1 MGATLAATP
10 YRRPELF
17 DGLNTLDLIELC
29 GSMAAAAGPLNLSQ
43 PTVSRRYQKI
53 SKDFGLNKASRRFLD
68 ELHYGETTCIRLL
81 RRACQSHRLDSG
93 VLRIGSD
100 PLRQGL
106 MDGARNVLPVPAQ
119 FRHARFLHRLVE
131 SSILD
136 GALLSS
142 LEIDGL
148 LPERPQGADPLGLG
162 EPASGSVATPP
173 VVTSPVATPRVDESI
188 VYQKAAKE
196 WHGCLLV
203 PLGCWQLG
211 LVTAADVDELPPR
224 WSEVLVPPLAWAPGL
239 ASAVRQQQWMVR
251 QAPQAFYGSSS
262 QQGVELQ
269 QLPCIATP
277 SWFAGLGDRAT
288 GSRWLE
294 LATPIREQI
303 WLLVN
308 PSSWEQYPTLA
319 ELAETIK
326 ASIASFMRK
335 THTGIPKKGGQLVC

>member
-1 MGATLAATP
+1 MGATLAATT
-10 YRRPELF
+10 YRQPELF

-53 SKDFGLNKASRRFLD
+53 SKDFGLNKASRRHLD

-81 RRACQSHRLDSG
+81 RRACQSHRLESG

-106 MDGARNVLPVPAQ
+106 IDGAGNVLPVPAQ

-148 LPERPQGADPLGLG
+148 LPERPQGPDPLGLG
-162 EPASGSVATPP
+162 EPASGSVATPT
-173 VVTSPVATPRVDESI
+173 VVTSPVATPPVATPRVDESI
-188 VYQKAAKE
+188 VYRKAAKE

-211 LVTAADVDELPPR
+211 LAAPVGVQELPPR

-262 QQGVELQ
+262 QLGLELQ
-269 QLPCIATP
+269 QLPCIATA
-277 SWFAGLGDRAT
+277 SWFAGLGDRPP
-288 GSRWLE
+288 GLRWLE
-294 LATPIREQI
+294 LPTPIREQI

-308 PSSWEQYPTLA
+308 LSSWEQYPALA

-326 ASIASFMRK
+326 ASIASF
-335 THTGIPKKGGQLVC
+335 HA

>member
-1 MGATLAATP
+1 MLNGRCDRLMGSTLAATT
-10 YRRPELF
+10 YRHPDLL
-17 DGLNTLDLIELC
+17 DGLNTLDLLELC

-43 PTVSRRYQKI
+43 PTISRRYQKI
-53 SKDFGLNKASRRFLD
+53 SKDFGLNKATCHLID
-68 ELHYGETTCIRLL
+68 DLQYGETECMRLL
-81 RRACQSHRLDSG
+81 RRAFQSHRLDSG

-142 LEIDGL
+142 LEIEGL
-148 LPERPQGADPLGLG
+148 LPERPQGPDPLGLG
-162 EPASGSVATPP
+162 EPGYGSVATPL
-173 VVTSPVATPRVDESI
+173 VATPRVDESI
-188 VYQKAAKE
+188 VYRKAAKE

-203 PLGCWQLG
+203 PMGCWQLG
-211 LVTAADVDELPPR
+211 LVAAAGVQELPPR
-224 WSEVLVPPLAWAPGL
+224 WSAVLLPPLAWAPGL

-251 QAPQAFYGSSS
+251 QAPQVFYGSSS
-262 QQGVELQ
+262 QQGLELQ

-277 SWFAGLGDRAT
+277 SWFAGLGDRPP
-288 GSRWLE
+288 GLRWLE
-294 LATPIREQI
+294 LPTPIREQI
-303 WLLVN
+303 WLLVS
-308 PSSWEQYPTLA
+308 PSTWEQYPVLA

-326 ASIASFMRK
+326 ASIASF
-335 THTGIPKKGGQLVC
+335 HA

>member
-1 MGATLAATP
+1 MLNGHCDVPMGATLAATT
-10 YRRPELF
+10 YRQPELF

-53 SKDFGLNKASRRFLD
+53 SKDFGLNKASRRHLD

-81 RRACQSHRLDSG
+81 RRACQSHRLESG

-106 MDGARNVLPVPAQ
+106 IDGAGNVLPVPAQ

-148 LPERPQGADPLGLG
+148 LPERPQGPDPLGLG
-162 EPASGSVATPP
+162 EPASGSVATPT
-173 VVTSPVATPRVDESI
+173 VVTSPVATPPVATPRVDESI
-188 VYQKAAKE
+188 VYRKAAKE

-211 LVTAADVDELPPR
+211 LAAPVGVQELPPR

-262 QQGVELQ
+262 QLGVASQ
-269 QLPCIATP
+269 QLPCIATA
-277 SWFAGLGDRAT
+277 SWFAALSCPPRGL
-288 GSRWLE
+288 RWLE
-294 LATPIREQI
+294 LPTPIREQI

-308 PSSWEQYPTLA
+308 PSIWEQYPVLA

-326 ASIASFMRK
+326 ASIASF
-335 THTGIPKKGGQLVC
+335 HA

>member
-1 MGATLAATP
+1 MLNGHCDVSMGATLAATT
-10 YRRPELF
+10 YRQPELF
-17 DGLNTLDLIELC
+17 DGLNTLDFLELC

-43 PTVSRRYQKI
+43 PTISRRYRKI
-53 SKDFGLNKASRRFLD
+53 SRDFGLNKATRRTIDDLQ
-68 ELHYGETTCIRLL
+68 YGETECIRLL
-81 RRACQSHRLDSG
+81 RRAFQSHRLASG

-106 MDGARNVLPVPAQ
+106 IDGARNVLPVPAL

-148 LPERPQGADPLGLG
+148 LPGWPQGPDPLGLG

-173 VVTSPVATPRVDESI
+173 LVTPPLATPRVDESI
-188 VYQKAAKE
+188 VYRNAAKE

-211 LVTAADVDELPPR
+211 LAAPVGVQELPPR
-224 WSEVLVPPLAWAPGL
+224 WSEVLVPPLAWVPGL

-262 QQGVELQ
+262 QQGLESQ

-277 SWFAGLGDRAT
+277 SWFAALSSGAPGL
-288 GSRWLE
+288 RWLE

-308 PSSWEQYPTLA
+308 PSIWEQYPVLA

-326 ASIASFMRK
+326 ASIASF
-335 THTGIPKKGGQLVC
+335 HA

>member
-1 MGATLAATP
+1 MGATLAATT
-10 YRRPELF
+10 YRQPELF
-17 DGLNTLDLIELC
+17 DGLNTLDLLELC

-53 SKDFGLNKASRRFLD
+53 SSDFGLNKASRRFLD
-68 ELHYGETTCIRLL
+68 DLHYGETTCIRLL

-100 PLRQGL
+100 PLRHRL
-106 MDGARNVLPVPAQ
+106 IDGARNVLPVPAQ

-131 SSILD
+131 CSILD
-136 GALLSS
+136 AALLSS

-148 LPERPQGADPLGLG
+148 LQERPQELDQLEVAEQISSPIPAPPLPG
-162 EPASGSVATPP
+162 
-173 VVTSPVATPRVDESI
+173 PRVCRNVS
-188 VYQKAAKE
+188 QE
-196 WHGCLLV
+196 WDCCLLV

-211 LVTAADVDELPPR
+211 LVAAAGVQELPPR

-262 QQGVELQ
+262 QLGDAFQ

-277 SWFAGLGDRAT
+277 SWFAGLGDRAP
-288 GSRWLE
+288 GLRWLE
-294 LATPIREQI
+294 LPTPIREQI

-308 PSSWEQYPTLA
+308 PSTWEQCPALA
-319 ELAETIK
+319 ELPEAIK
-326 ASIASFMRK
+326 ASISSF
-335 THTGIPKKGGQLVC
+335 HA

>member
-53 SKDFGLNKASRRFLD
+53 SRDFGLNKASRRFL
-68 ELHYGETTCIRLL
+68 ENLHYGETTCIRLL
-81 RRACQSHRLDSG
+81 RRAFQSHRLDSS

-106 MDGARNVLPVPAQ
+106 MDGVRNVLPVPAQ

-148 LPERPQGADPLGLG
+148 LPGRPQGPDPLGLG
-162 EPASGSVATPP
+162 EPASGSVAAP
-173 VVTSPVATPRVDESI
+173 PVATPQVDESI
-188 VYQKAAKE
+188 VYRKAAKE

-211 LVTAADVDELPPR
+211 LVAAPDVDELPPR

-251 QAPQAFYGSSS
+251 QAPQAFYGSRS
-262 QQGVELQ
+262 QQGLASQ
-269 QLPCIATP
+269 QLPCIATA
-277 SWFAGLGDRAT
+277 SWFAALSCPPRGL
-288 GSRWLE
+288 RWLE
-294 LATPIREQI
+294 LPTPIREQI

-308 PSSWEQYPTLA
+308 PSTWEQYPTLA

>member
-1 MGATLAATP
+1 MGATLAATT
-10 YRRPELF
+10 YRQPELF
-17 DGLNTLDLIELC
+17 DGLNTLDLLELC

-53 SKDFGLNKASRRFLD
+53 SRDFGLNKASRRHLD
-68 ELHYGETTCIRLL
+68 DLHYGETTCIRLL
-81 RRACQSHRLDSG
+81 RRAFQSHRLDSG

-100 PLRQGL
+100 PLRHGL
-106 MDGARNVLPVPAQ
+106 IDGARNVLPVPAQ

-148 LPERPQGADPLGLG
+148 LPERPQGPDPLGLG

-173 VVTSPVATPRVDESI
+173 VVPSPVATPRVDESI
-188 VYQKAAKE
+188 VYRKAAKE

-262 QQGVELQ
+262 QLGVASQ

-277 SWFAGLGDRAT
+277 SWFAGLGDRAP
-288 GSRWLE
+288 GLRWLE

-308 PSSWEQYPTLA
+308 PSTWEQYPVLA

-326 ASIASFMRK
+326 ASIASF
-335 THTGIPKKGGQLVC
+335 HA

>member
-1 MGATLAATP
+1 MGATLAATT
-10 YRRPELF
+10 YRQPELF

-53 SKDFGLNKASRRFLD
+53 SKDFRINKASRRFLD
-68 ELHYGETTCIRLL
+68 DLHYGETTCIRLL

-106 MDGARNVLPVPAQ
+106 IDGARNVLPVPAQ

-142 LEIDGL
+142 LEIDGM
-148 LPERPQGADPLGLG
+148 LPERPQGPDPLGLG
-162 EPASGSVATPP
+162 DQASGSVATPP
-173 VVTSPVATPRVDESI
+173 VVTSPVAVPPVATPRVDESI
-188 VYQKAAKE
+188 VYRTAAKE

-211 LVTAADVDELPPR
+211 LVAAADVDELPPR

-251 QAPQAFYGSSS
+251 QAPKAFYGSSS
-262 QQGVELQ
+262 QQGLELQ
-269 QLPCIATP
+269 QLPCIATA
-277 SWFAGLGDRAT
+277 SWFAALSCRPPGL
-288 GSRWLE
+288 RWLV
-294 LATPIREQI
+294 LPTPIREQI

-308 PSSWEQYPTLA
+308 PSSWEQYPALA

-326 ASIASFMRK
+326 ASIASF
-335 THTGIPKKGGQLVC
+335 HA

>member
-1 MGATLAATP
+1 MLNGRCDVSMGATLAATP
-10 YRRPELF
+10 YRQPELF
-17 DGLNTLDLIELC
+17 DGLNTLDFLELC

-53 SKDFGLNKASRRFLD
+53 SRDFGLNKASRRFLD
-68 ELHYGETTCIRLL
+68 DLHYGETTCIRLL

-93 VLRIGSD
+93 VFRIGSD

-119 FRHARFLHRLVE
+119 FRHARFLQRLVE

-148 LPERPQGADPLGLG
+148 LPGRPQGPDPLGLG
-162 EPASGSVATPP
+162 EPASGSVATPTL
-173 VVTSPVATPRVDESI
+173 VTPPVATPRVDESSFCRNTA
-188 VYQKAAKE
+188 QE
-196 WHGCLLV
+196 WDGCLLV

-211 LVTAADVDELPPR
+211 MVVPAGVHELPHR
-224 WSEVLVPPLAWAPGL
+224 WMEVLVPPLGCAPGL
-239 ASAVRQQQWMVR
+239 ASAVRQQQWMV
-251 QAPQAFYGSSS
+251 QQGPQDFNGSSRHQLLES
-262 QQGVELQ
+262 Q

-277 SWFAGLGDRAT
+277 SWFAGLGCCAS
-288 GSRWLE
+288 GVRWLE
-294 LATPIREQI
+294 LASPIREQI

-308 PSSWEQYPTLA
+308 PSIWEQYPALA

-326 ASIASFMRK
+326 ASIDSF
-335 THTGIPKKGGQLVC
+335 HA

>member
-10 YRRPELF
+10 YRLPELF

-43 PTVSRRYQKI
+43 PTVSRCYQKI
-53 SKDFGLNKASRRFLD
+53 SRDFGLNKASRRFLED
-68 ELHYGETTCIRLL
+68 LHYGETTCIRLL
-81 RRACQSHRLDSG
+81 RRAFQSHRLESG

-100 PLRQGL
+100 PLRHGL

-148 LPERPQGADPLGLG
+148 LPGRPRGPDPLGLG
-162 EPASGSVATPP
+162 EPASGSVATLT
-173 VVTSPVATPRVDESI
+173 VVTSPVATPPVATPRVDESI
-188 VYQKAAKE
+188 VYRKAAKE

-203 PLGCWQLG
+203 PLGCSQLG
-211 LVTAADVDELPPR
+211 LVAAAGVQELPPR

-239 ASAVRQQQWMVR
+239 ASAVRQQHWMVR
-251 QAPQAFYGSSS
+251 QVPQAFYGSSS
-262 QQGVELQ
+262 QLGDAFQ

-277 SWFAGLGDRAT
+277 SWFAGLGDRAP
-288 GSRWLE
+288 GLRWLE
-294 LATPIREQI
+294 LPTPIREQI

-308 PSSWEQYPTLA
+308 PSSWEQYPVLA
-319 ELAETIK
+319 ELPETIK
-326 ASIASFMRK
+326 ASISSF
-335 THTGIPKKGGQLVC
+335 HA

>member
-1 MGATLAATP
+1 MLNGRCDRLMGSTLAATT
-10 YRRPELF
+10 YRHPDLL
-17 DGLNTLDLIELC
+17 DGLNTLDLLELC

-43 PTVSRRYQKI
+43 PTISRRYQKI
-53 SKDFGLNKASRRFLD
+53 SKDFGLNKATCHLID
-68 ELHYGETTCIRLL
+68 DLQYGETECIRLL
-81 RRACQSHRLDSG
+81 RRAFQSHRLASG

-100 PLRQGL
+100 PLRHGL
-106 MDGARNVLPVPAQ
+106 MDGASNVLPVPAQ

-148 LPERPQGADPLGLG
+148 LPERPQGPDPLGLG

-173 VVTSPVATPRVDESI
+173 VVPSPVATPRVDESI
-188 VYQKAAKE
+188 VYRKAAKE

-262 QQGVELQ
+262 QLGLELQ
-269 QLPCIATP
+269 QLPCIATA

-288 GSRWLE
+288 GSRLLE

-308 PSSWEQYPTLA
+308 PSSWEQYPVLA

-326 ASIASFMRK
+326 ASIASF
-335 THTGIPKKGGQLVC
+335 HA

>member
-53 SKDFGLNKASRRFLD
+53 SKDFGLNKASRRHLD
-68 ELHYGETTCIRLL
+68 DLHYGETTCIRLL

-106 MDGARNVLPVPAQ
+106 MDGAGNVLPVPAQ

-148 LPERPQGADPLGLG
+148 LQERPQGPDPLGLG
-162 EPASGSVATPP
+162 EPASGSVATPT
-173 VVTSPVATPRVDESI
+173 VVTSPVARPRVDESI
-188 VYQKAAKE
+188 VYRKAAKE

-262 QQGVELQ
+262 QLGVASQ

-277 SWFAGLGDRAT
+277 SWFAGLGDRAP
-288 GSRWLE
+288 GLRWLE
-294 LATPIREQI
+294 LPTSIREQI
-303 WLLVN
+303 WLLVS
-308 PSSWEQYPTLA
+308 PSSWEQYPALA
-319 ELAETIK
+319 ELAGTIK
-326 ASIASFMRK
+326 ASIASF
-335 THTGIPKKGGQLVC
+335 HA

>member
-10 YRRPELF
+10 YRQPELF

-68 ELHYGETTCIRLL
+68 DLHYGETTCIRLL
-81 RRACQSHRLDSG
+81 RRAFQSHRLDSG
-93 VLRIGSD
+93 VFRIGSD

-148 LPERPQGADPLGLG
+148 LPGRPQGPDPLGLG
-162 EPASGSVATPP
+162 EPASGSVATPT
-173 VVTSPVATPRVDESI
+173 VVTSPVATPPVATPRVDESI
-188 VYQKAAKE
+188 VYRKAAKE

-211 LVTAADVDELPPR
+211 LAAPVGVQELPPR

-251 QAPQAFYGSSS
+251 QAPKAFYGSSS
-262 QQGVELQ
+262 QQGLELQ
-269 QLPCIATP
+269 QLPCIATA
-277 SWFAGLGDRAT
+277 SWFAALSCRPPGL
-288 GSRWLE
+288 RWLV
-294 LATPIREQI
+294 LPTPIREQI

-308 PSSWEQYPTLA
+308 PSSWEQYPALA

-326 ASIASFMRK
+326 ASIASF
-335 THTGIPKKGGQLVC
+335 HA

>member
-1 MGATLAATP
+1 MGATLAATT
-10 YRRPELF
+10 YRHPELF
-17 DGLNTLDLIELC
+17 DGLNTLDLLELC

-43 PTVSRRYQKI
+43 PTISRRYQKI
-53 SKDFGLNKASRRFLD
+53 SRDFGLHKSTRHFID

-106 MDGARNVLPVPAQ
+106 MDGVRNVLPVPAQ
-119 FRHARFLHRLVE
+119 FHHARFLHRLVE

-148 LPERPQGADPLGLG
+148 LPERPQGPDPLGLG

-173 VVTSPVATPRVDESI
+173 VATPRVKESI
-188 VYQKAAKE
+188 VYRKAAME

-251 QAPQAFYGSSS
+251 QAPQAFYGSST
-262 QQGVELQ
+262 QQGLELQ

-288 GSRWLE
+288 GSRLLE

-308 PSSWEQYPTLA
+308 PSTWEQYTALA
-319 ELAETIK
+319 ELAEAIK
-326 ASIASFMRK
+326 ALIASF
-335 THTGIPKKGGQLVC
+335 HA

>member
-10 YRRPELF
+10 YRQPELF

-53 SKDFGLNKASRRFLD
+53 SRDFGLNKASRRYLD
-68 ELHYGETTCIRLL
+68 DLHYGETTCIRLL

-100 PLRQGL
+100 PLRHGL
-106 MDGARNVLPVPAQ
+106 IDGARNVLPVPAQ

-148 LPERPQGADPLGLG
+148 LQERPQGPDPLGLG
-162 EPASGSVATPP
+162 EPASGSVATPT
-173 VVTSPVATPRVDESI
+173 VVTSPVATPPVATPRVDESI
-188 VYQKAAKE
+188 VYRKAAKE

-251 QAPQAFYGSSS
+251 QAPQAFYGFSS
-262 QQGVELQ
+262 QLGVASQ
-269 QLPCIATP
+269 QLPCIATA
-277 SWFAGLGDRAT
+277 SWFRGLGDSAP
-288 GSRWLE
+288 GLRWLE
-294 LATPIREQI
+294 LPTPIREQI

-308 PSSWEQYPTLA
+308 PSSWEQYPVLA

-326 ASIASFMRK
+326 ASIASF
-335 THTGIPKKGGQLVC
+335 HA